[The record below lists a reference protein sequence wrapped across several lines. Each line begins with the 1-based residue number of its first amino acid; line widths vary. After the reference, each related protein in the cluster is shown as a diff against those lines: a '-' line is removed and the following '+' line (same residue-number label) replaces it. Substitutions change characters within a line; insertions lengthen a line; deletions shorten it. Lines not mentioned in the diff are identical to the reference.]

1 MKNEK
6 YDPARQEGGRLGPFS
21 MDDQPYIFVNAMQ
34 NLMFFC
40 GLQY

>member
-6 YDPARQEGGRLGPFS
+6 YDLARQEGGRFGPFS